1 MERVERLGRPFHRR
15 HDVLQGEAFDLAH
28 AVLDDR
34 AAQGPGDRN
43 RPEGGDVMRP
53 DAGDGDGDIRM
64 GRAPGR
70 VQARDEVFRG
80 EGRVAG
86 QACDMGEA
94 RRDAR
99 AMVEPSENAGQG
111 PAEIRADRRR
121 PPAGRR
127 DRNGSSRCWR

>member
-1 MERVERLGRPFHRR
+1 
-15 HDVLQGEAFDLAH
+15 
-28 AVLDDR
+28 
-34 AAQGPGDRN
+34 
-43 RPEGGDVMRP
+43 MRP

-86 QACDMGEA
+86 QARDMGEA

-111 PAEIRADRRR
+111 PAEIRRIVGDRRQ
-121 PPAGRR
+121 AED
-127 DRNGSSRCWR
+127 DRNGSSRRWR